1 LKSLLCRET
10 NASRLRRETLLQ
22 RWLLLATFRKIRLE
36 KFALSGNQRQSPAE
50 GNPPAA
56 LAPPGNF
63 SQNSKFK
70 IKSLFLIFLIPLI
83 PLIPLI
89 FLIFLISPF
98 PDFGL

>member
-1 LKSLLCRET
+1 V
-10 NASRLRRETLLQ
+10 A
-22 RWLLLATFRKIRLE
+22 
-36 KFALSGNQRQSPAE
+36 PE

-83 PLIPLI
+83 

>member
-1 LKSLLCRET
+1 V
-10 NASRLRRETLLQ
+10 A
-22 RWLLLATFRKIRLE
+22 
-36 KFALSGNQRQSPAE
+36 PE